1 MTVKKGIRELL
12 GSKAERNIQAAAS
25 GGTSQTGLTSAASAV
40 VNNAGRARA
49 AVPESGTR
57 TPWEAAALLL
67 LLLLEG
73 VERKA
78 QKRKCQRETQNE
90 FGGQRLSRS
99 GDIIAGWERNIRNKR
114 VNGTELVSSGEY
126 CVAMF

>member
-57 TPWEAAALLL
+57 TPLGSRCAAAAAA
-67 LLLLEG
+67 
-73 VERKA
+73 V
-78 QKRKCQRETQNE
+78 
-90 FGGQRLSRS
+90 GGR
-99 GDIIAGWERNIRNKR
+99 
-114 VNGTELVSSGEY
+114 
-126 CVAMF
+126 